1 MKAEAS
7 LDPDELPPA
16 TNDELPFCEI
26 CNEDATLRCLGC
38 RYLFCKRCYIEHK
51 DDDDG
56 CNRYEPYKAP
66 RNV

>member
-7 LDPDELPPA
+7 LDPDELSPS

-26 CNEDATLRCLGC
+26 CNEDASLRCLGC
-38 RYLFCKRCYIEHK
+38 RYLFCKRCFMEHK

-56 CNRYEPYKAP
+56 CNRYEPYKASE
-66 RNV
+66 NV